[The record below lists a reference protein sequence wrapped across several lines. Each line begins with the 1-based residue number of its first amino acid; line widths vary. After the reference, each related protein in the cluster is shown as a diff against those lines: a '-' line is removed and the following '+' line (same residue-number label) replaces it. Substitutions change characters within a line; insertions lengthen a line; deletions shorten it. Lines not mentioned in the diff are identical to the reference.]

1 MSDDKNLRDDLN
13 EMLDDAKESTKE
25 FTDDAKTAAKEFAND
40 AKETYNEVSS
50 DGKNVAIIAHITLI
64 GWIIALVMN
73 NGNKSEFG
81 SFYIRQMLGL
91 ILFSLV
97 GIIPIIGWIMWLVVL
112 AAWIMSLVS
121 ALGGTMKPTCL
132 FGQQF
137 QEWFKSL

>member
-13 EMLDDAKESTKE
+13 DMLDDAKEGTKE
-25 FTDDAKTAAKEFAND
+25 FANEAKTAAKEFAND
-40 AKETYNEVSS
+40 AKETYHEASS
-50 DGKNVAIIAHITLI
+50 DGKTVAIIAHITLI
-64 GWIIALVMN
+64 GWVIALVMN

-91 ILFSLV
+91 IILSFVS
-97 GIIPIIGWIMWLVVL
+97 IIPVVGWIVWLVVL
-112 AAWIMSLVS
+112 VAWIMSLVS
-121 ALGGTMKPTCL
+121 AVGGTMKPTFL

>member
-25 FTDDAKTAAKEFAND
+25 FADDAKTAAKEFAND

-121 ALGGTMKPTCL
+121 ALGGTMKPTFL

>member
-121 ALGGTMKPTCL
+121 ALGGTMKPTFL